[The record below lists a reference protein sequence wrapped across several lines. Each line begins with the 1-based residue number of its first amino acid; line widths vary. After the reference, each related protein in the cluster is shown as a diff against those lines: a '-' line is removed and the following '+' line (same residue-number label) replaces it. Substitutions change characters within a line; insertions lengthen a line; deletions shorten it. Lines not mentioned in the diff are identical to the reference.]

1 MLASLA
7 YPPPPSYPE
16 RVGTGNYRRS
26 KHFSWMISPDA
37 AGEEREREEEGGEE
51 RRRKV
56 SWTETLLVS
65 QHVGR
70 GDGRKGEL
78 KDESCAFAD
87 AWECTSMQAH
97 THITE
102 VVQMTRTIWVHY
114 TVHYP
119 PRMSLHKNVTWQWR
133 KWEEV
138 DGEALVFPLTQTMSH

>member
-78 KDESCAFAD
+78 KDESCAFAEVMPGS
-87 AWECTSMQAH
+87 AQACRHTDTHRH
-97 THITE
+97 THTSRRWYKWLGPSECITQSITLPE
-102 VVQMTRTIWVHY
+102 WAYI
-114 TVHYP
+114 
-119 PRMSLHKNVTWQWR
+119 RMSHDNGGNGK
-133 KWEEV
+133 KWMER
-138 DGEALVFPLTQTMSH
+138 S